1 MQQWEQDQATYGK
14 TPKRLDS
21 DCYLEGGE
29 DGEVPPD
36 TQEALCRRRVAPISF
51 QQARDTFADLLGH
64 KLQSIAANSTEILLD
79 EAQKE
84 ELESVLNGIRALELA
99 ESAEPSQPRPQTSVN
114 MIIENFSI
122 QHSRVFFAARV
133 DPGTRKVVEE
143 HHGPLSSKERY
154 ETLFCNMWVGLA
166 EVSFSASP
174 GSEEDIN
181 EHAIVPASKSEDPS
195 NAS

>member
-1 MQQWEQDQATYGK
+1 MGGTYAAVGAGPGHVWEDAQKVGF
-14 TPKRLDS
+14 RL
-21 DCYLEGGE
+21 GE

-122 QHSRVFFAARV
+122 QHSRVFLL
-133 DPGTRKVVEE
+133 PE
-143 HHGPLSSKERY
+143 
-154 ETLFCNMWVGLA
+154 
-166 EVSFSASP
+166 
-174 GSEEDIN
+174 
-181 EHAIVPASKSEDPS
+181 
-195 NAS
+195 